1 MSRNLQRLA
10 AVAALLAALLATP
23 AVAAPRP
30 TASGLVP
37 SPAFIW
43 QPIWNWVLALR
54 KTTTQW
60 ALWAGEGTSIGSG
73 ARADQG
79 SPAPRGSWVTAD
91 AGADTDPF
99 GSPAPRG
106 SGVTSDAGTDL
117 DPYGSPAH

>member
-10 AVAALLAALLATP
+10 AVAALLTALLATP

-30 TASGLVP
+30 TDSGMTSGPLLV
-37 SPAFIW
+37 W
-43 QPIWNWVLALR
+43 QPIWNRVLELWKA
-54 KTTTQW
+54 TTRGLI
-60 ALWAGEGTSIGSG
+60 ARVGTDVDSYS
-73 ARADQG
+73 
-79 SPAPRGSWVTAD
+79 SPVLRGSWVTAD

-106 SGVTSDAGTDL
+106 SGVTSDAGTDI